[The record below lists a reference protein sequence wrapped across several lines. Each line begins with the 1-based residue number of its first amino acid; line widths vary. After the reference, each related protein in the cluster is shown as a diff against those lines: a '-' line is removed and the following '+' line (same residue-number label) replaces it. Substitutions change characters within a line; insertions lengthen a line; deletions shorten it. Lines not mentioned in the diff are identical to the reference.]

1 MAMSERTDPGVATAD
16 EPAPETP
23 QGTDSPARPGPS
35 ARSPWL
41 RRGVIAVLLL
51 GAVAVLLL
59 GGRNADTDGITTDR
73 DPAIVSQFPM
83 PGATALRQTEI
94 GAELRTGYDGRLVIN
109 GVEIPE
115 DQMEGAI
122 DPNSVT
128 PEELKRYGI
137 RPNNRNSVYFQPGP
151 GKVLTELPNGEVTVS
166 VRYFKDRQDQARG
179 RTVTWTFQ
187 VD

>member
-1 MAMSERTDPGVATAD
+1 MSDPTEHGVATAA
-16 EPAPETP
+16 EPSPEPPDPAVSAPL
-23 QGTDSPARPGPS
+23 SAPS
-35 ARSPWL
+35 ALATWG
-41 RRGVIAVLLL
+41 RRGVIALLL
-51 GAVAVLLL
+51 AGAVAVLVV
-59 GGRNADTDGITTDR
+59 GGRNADTEGDTTDR

-94 GAELRTGYDGRLVIN
+94 GVTLRPGYDGRLVVN

-115 DQMEGAI
+115 DQMLGAI

-128 PEELKRYGI
+128 PEELRRFGI
-137 RPNNRNSVYFQPGP
+137 RPNNRNSVFFRPGP
-151 GKVLTELPNGEVTVS
+151 GKVISELPNGEVTVA

-179 RTVTWTFQ
+179 RTVSWTFQ

>member
-1 MAMSERTDPGVATAD
+1 MSEPTDRGVATAN
-16 EPAPETP
+16 EPARETP
-23 QGTDSPARPGPS
+23 AAPAPAAPPAPS
-35 ARSPWL
+35 TRATWV
-41 RRGVIAVLLL
+41 RRGVIAALLVA
-51 GAVAVLLL
+51 AVAVLVV
-59 GGRNADTDGITTDR
+59 GGRDADTDGISTDR

-94 GAELRTGYDGRLVIN
+94 GAELRAGYDGRLVIN

-128 PEELKRYGI
+128 PEELRRYGI
-137 RPNNRNSVYFQPGP
+137 RPNNRNAVYFKPGP
-151 GKVLTELPNGEVTVS
+151 GKAITELPNGEVTVS

-179 RTVTWTFQ
+179 RTVSWTFQ

>member
-1 MAMSERTDPGVATAD
+1 MSEPSDHGVATAD
-16 EPAPETP
+16 QAPPETP
-23 QGTDSPARPGPS
+23 PAAVPAGPRVPS
-35 ARSPWL
+35 ARSTWV
-41 RRGVIAVLLL
+41 RRGVIAALLA
-51 GAVAVLLL
+51 GAVAVLVV
-59 GGRNADTDGITTDR
+59 GGRDADTDGVSTDR

-94 GAELRTGYDGRLVIN
+94 GATLRPGYDGRLVVN

-115 DQMEGAI
+115 DQMMGAI

-128 PEELKRYGI
+128 PEELRRFGI
-137 RPNNRNSVYFQPGP
+137 RPNNRNTVFFKPGP
-151 GKVLTELPNGEVTVS
+151 GKVITELPNGEVTVS

-179 RTVTWTFQ
+179 RTVTWSFQ